1 MTKLLAKLKKD
12 KRGFT
17 LVELIVV
24 IAILGILAAILVP
37 TMIGLIGDSR
47 EKVEDANANSV
58 YMSAKSTLT
67 MILVSH
73 GDVAAEGAGDE
84 ADAGGKVTFT
94 YSEAEPGTAD
104 NDVPIVREVKKNL
117 GDNFKEFSF
126 TLKIED
132 GKYTDVIS
140 ANYGVEGF
148 YSPYGEGASST
159 GAGSSSSE

>member
-1 MTKLLAKLKKD
+1 MTKLLAKFKKD

-58 YMSAKSTLT
+58 YMAAKSTLT
-67 MILVSH
+67 MILVSN
-73 GDVAAEGAGDE
+73 GDVAAEGTGATANVTGVE
-84 ADAGGKVTFT
+84 EQTFT
-94 YSEAEPGTAD
+94 YSATSAD
-104 NDVPIVREVKKNL
+104 KDLPIVVAVKNNL
-117 GDNFKEFSF
+117 GETFKEFTF

-132 GKYTDVIS
+132 GKYTDVVS
-140 ANYGVEGF
+140 ATYGDEGTF
-148 YSPYGEGASST
+148 SPYGEDGATSSAT
-159 GAGSSSSE
+159 SSD